1 MQYVNITEILKSRSF
16 RPGDESLLAVSN
28 VSSLSQELLVVVV
41 SVVLSTKFIAEIQN
55 WTLFFFFFNSFFCH
69 PQLVWVLSIFLGEYE
84 FVTFS
89 TYF

>member
-1 MQYVNITEILKSRSF
+1 MQCVNITEILKSRSF
-16 RPGDESLLAVSN
+16 RPGDESLLAVSD
-28 VSSLSQELLVVVV
+28 VSSLSQELLVVDV
-41 SVVLSTKFIAEIQN
+41 SVVWAQNVSQKFK
-55 WTLFFFFFNSFFCH
+55 TGHFFFFFNSFFCH